1 MLVLIRRVG
10 EILMIGD
17 DVSVKVLGIRGGQV
31 KIGVEAPREIQVHR
45 DEIYWRIK
53 ERENAAME

>member
-17 DVSVKVLGIRGGQV
+17 DVSVKVLGIRGDQV
-31 KIGVEAPREIQVHR
+31 KIGIDAPREIQVHR